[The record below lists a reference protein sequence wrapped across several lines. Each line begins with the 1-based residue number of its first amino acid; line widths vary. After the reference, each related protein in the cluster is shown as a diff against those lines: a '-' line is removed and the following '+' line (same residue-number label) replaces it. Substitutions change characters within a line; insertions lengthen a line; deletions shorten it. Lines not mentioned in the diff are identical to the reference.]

1 MNINE
6 YCKIAHQDAIRK
18 GFYEDGERNYGE
30 LIALITSELS
40 ESLEAHRKND
50 WASKDIRDFVPFNQS
65 MEEDFKE
72 SIKDSIE
79 DEIADAVIRIFDLCG
94 YLDIDL
100 EGHIEAK
107 MGYNRLRPKRHGKR
121 Y

>member
-6 YCKIAHQDAIRK
+6 YCKLAHGDAVRK
-18 GFYEDGERNYGE
+18 GFYDGGARNYGE

-40 ESLEAHRKND
+40 ESLEAHRKDD
-50 WASKDIRDFVPFNQS
+50 WASKDVRAFVPYDPS
-65 MEEDFKE
+65 MENEFKDT
-72 SIKDSIE
+72 IKDSVE

-94 YLDIDL
+94 YLEIDL

-107 MGYNRLRPKRHGKR
+107 MGYNRNRPKRHGKR